1 MNTRF
6 AGNTKDPAVNVT
18 KWVLFSTVILGVL
31 ARLETKLRLF
41 KRLTLDDCFI
51 IASLT
56 FCAIQSICVSMAV
69 GAGHGNHFE
78 ELSTHQFDTV
88 MKYLYSSTMLYIASL
103 CFSML
108 SLVIFIRSLTPSS
121 KDHLFALL
129 IEIVT
134 GIWAV
139 VSIFGYA
146 FQCSVPNTWDF
157 WNGKCFNIVSH
168 LSLFTQCSA
177 LKVSSG
183 SVALL
188 CLHLNIV
195 TDFLI
200 LAQGFLLLYRVQAA
214 VTKRLLIA
222 SLFLPRL
229 LVIGAV
235 LAELIFTHKAANTTD
250 PTYTYC
256 DVTILQETSQCLSM
270 ITACWGQLK
279 PFLSWLKSSGLR
291 IQDFDYTNYAN
302 AYGRSNLQSPTQSR
316 SRPGKN
322 ELNFGSF
329 PLQKKTQIL
338 VTRDWEVD
346 SQSSQAHIIQEPH
359 TWVESTSARQS
370 PVN

>member
-6 AGNTKDPAVNVT
+6 TGDTKDPAVNVT
-18 KWVLFSTVILGVL
+18 NWVLLSTVILGVL
-31 ARLETKLRLF
+31 ARLGTKLRLF

-69 GAGHGNHFE
+69 GAGYGDHFE

-88 MKYLYSSTMLYIASL
+88 MKYLYASTMLYIGSL
-103 CFSML
+103 CFSKL

-121 KDHLFALL
+121 KDHFLALL

-139 VSIFGYA
+139 ASIFGYA

-157 WNGKCFNIVSH
+157 WNGKCFNIEAWRYFVCIS
-168 LSLFTQCSA
+168 
-177 LKVSSG
+177 
-183 SVALL
+183 
-188 CLHLNIV
+188 NIV

-250 PTYTYC
+250 PTYAYC
-256 DVTILQETSQCLSM
+256 NVTILQETSQCLSI

-302 AYGRSNLQSPTQSR
+302 AYGRSNIQSHTQSR
-316 SRPGKN
+316 SRPGRN
-322 ELNFGSF
+322 ELNLGSF

-346 SQSSQAHIIQEPH
+346 SQSSEADIIQEPH
-359 TWVESTSARQS
+359 TWAESTSARQS

>member
-6 AGNTKDPAVNVT
+6 TGDTKNPAVNVT
-18 KWVLFSTVILGVL
+18 NWVLLSTVILGVL
-31 ARLETKLRLF
+31 ARLGTKLRLF

-51 IASLT
+51 IASLVGAHLLYNFSGYRA

-69 GAGHGNHFE
+69 DAGYGNHFT
-78 ELSTHQFDTV
+78 ELSTDQFDTV
-88 MKYLYSSTMLYIASL
+88 MKISTQYLYASTMVYIASH
-103 CFSML
+103 CFSKL

-121 KDHLFALL
+121 KDHFFALL
-129 IEIVT
+129 IGIVT
-134 GIWAV
+134 GVWAV
-139 VSIFGYA
+139 ASIFGYA

-157 WNGKCFNIVSH
+157 WNGKCFNIEAWRYFVCIS
-168 LSLFTQCSA
+168 
-177 LKVSSG
+177 
-183 SVALL
+183 
-188 CLHLNIV
+188 NIV

-235 LAELIFTHKAANTTD
+235 LAELIFTHKAVNTTD
-250 PTYTYC
+250 PTYAYC
-256 DVTILQETSQCLSM
+256 DVTILQETSQCLGI

-302 AYGRSNLQSPTQSR
+302 AYGRSNIQSQTQSR
-316 SRPGKN
+316 PRTGRG
-322 ELNFGSF
+322 ELNLGTF

-346 SQSSQAHIIQEPH
+346 SQSSQADIIQEPH
-359 TWVESTSARQS
+359 TWAESTSARQS